1 MRGGDDVGS
10 RMRVAAAACLVS
22 SGLFVGGASGSVALA
37 EPDSSG
43 DAAGTGTAGRA
54 SDETAG
60 QSRRSAPRSVERV
73 TRAGPGSPG
82 PRSAGS
88 PAGTTDL
95 PARSADAAE
104 SDSSKLPEAAAE
116 AGEAPPGSVPGEPD
130 DGVPTADADA
140 KGDDEED
147 DECGW
152 GWWPLPPDNDSSAPN
167 GGDGY
172 GGGAPSTAQS
182 PAGRPGAPPGLE
194 IPPPRELLPES
205 PVLPVVP
212 DPQEPLPGL
221 VAPAAVPVLSMPVIV
236 LPPPVPGV
244 GSGGGA
250 GPRAQAPGSSVRPP
264 APSRVTPAERPAAP
278 RNDTVV
284 PASYRAGYGEY
295 LRTAGMPQVIAVAVP
310 GATGIMLLTGVGGL
324 IGYRQARA
332 GLAIRA
338 SGSARFSS

>member
-10 RMRVAAAACLVS
+10 RVRVAAAACLVS
-22 SGLFVGGASGSVALA
+22 SGLFVAGVSAGVALA

-43 DAAGTGTAGRA
+43 DAAGTGTAGRT
-54 SDETAG
+54 SDGAAG
-60 QSRRSAPRSVERV
+60 QPRRTAPRAVSG
-73 TRAGPGSPG
+73 AGSGSPG
-82 PRSAGS
+82 QRSMVS
-88 PAGTTDL
+88 PAGTVDS
-95 PARSADAAE
+95 PVPPADAVE
-104 SDSSKLPEAAAE
+104 GDLSKLPEAGTG
-116 AGEAPPGSVPGEPD
+116 AGETPPGDSPGEQGDVRDEVKD
-130 DGVPTADADA
+130 DGV
-140 KGDDEED
+140 KEDEDD

-172 GGGAPSTAQS
+172 GGGAPSTAP
-182 PAGRPGAPPGLE
+182 PAGRPGVPS
-194 IPPPRELLPES
+194 ELVPES

-221 VAPAAVPVLSMPVIV
+221 VAPAAMPVLSMPVIV
-236 LPPPVPGV
+236 LPPMVPGI
-244 GSGGGA
+244 GGGGVGA
-250 GPRAQAPGSSVRPP
+250 GPRAPAPENAARPP
-264 APSRVTPAERPAAP
+264 APSRTPPAERPATP
-278 RNDTVV
+278 RTDAVL

-310 GATGIMLLTGVGGL
+310 GATGIMLLTGAGGL

-332 GLAIRA
+332 GRAIRA

>member
-22 SGLFVGGASGSVALA
+22 SGLLVGGASGAVALA

-43 DAAGTGTAGRA
+43 DAAGTGTAGQG

-60 QSRRSAPRSVERV
+60 QSRRSAPRSVETV

-95 PARSADAAE
+95 SARSADAAE
-104 SDSSKLPEAAAE
+104 SDSSKLPEAAVE
-116 AGEAPPGSVPGEPD
+116 AGEAPPGFAPGEPD
-130 DGVPTADADA
+130 DGVPTADA

-172 GGGAPSTAQS
+172 GGGAPSTAQA

-244 GSGGGA
+244 GGGGGA
-250 GPRAQAPGSSVRPP
+250 GPRAQAPGSSARPP

-332 GLAIRA
+332 GLTIRA